1 MRKWKL
7 NKITGP
13 LFSIVLVLL
22 IGVVIMLVVGYDPIY
37 AYGQL
42 IRGGFGTK
50 LNFGT
55 TLEKIT
61 PVMLSG
67 LAFVIGMKGDFFNM
81 GVEGQMT
88 LAAITTAW
96 LGVELFGKIPAALV
110 VIICFAASIGVAML
124 YALIPALLKAFLN
137 ANEICTTILLNYV
150 ATLFSTYLCLYP
162 LYGGAGVQQT
172 AKLDSSL
179 LLKYILPPSRA
190 NVGIFIAFFAV
201 IAFAFFFKR
210 TRAGF
215 FIQATGENAAYAE
228 SIGVKTRQS
237 VIAAVVMSGAVA
249 GLAGVIEVLGV
260 HGRFVNAFAGNIPLY
275 GMLAALI
282 SNGSFLSMTIYS
294 TLIGVLQA
302 GSLGMERFTGLSEE
316 LINILISMFILFVM
330 MDMKLGKGKKKRK
343 PGKDK
348 TEGGEKA

>member
-61 PVMLSG
+61 PVLLSG

-96 LGVELFGKIPAALV
+96 LGVELFGKMPAALV
-110 VIICFAASIGVAML
+110 VIICFAASTGVAML

-210 TRAGF
+210 TRADSSF
-215 FIQATGENAAYAE
+215 
-228 SIGVKTRQS
+228 RPR
-237 VIAAVVMSGAVA
+237 
-249 GLAGVIEVLGV
+249 
-260 HGRFVNAFAGNIPLY
+260 GRTWPTQRASA
-275 GMLAALI
+275 
-282 SNGSFLSMTIYS
+282 
-294 TLIGVLQA
+294 
-302 GSLGMERFTGLSEE
+302 
-316 LINILISMFILFVM
+316 
-330 MDMKLGKGKKKRK
+330 
-343 PGKDK
+343 
-348 TEGGEKA
+348 

>member
-61 PVMLSG
+61 PVLLSG

-96 LGVELFGKIPAALV
+96 LGVELFRQDA
-110 VIICFAASIGVAML
+110 
-124 YALIPALLKAFLN
+124 
-137 ANEICTTILLNYV
+137 
-150 ATLFSTYLCLYP
+150 
-162 LYGGAGVQQT
+162 
-172 AKLDSSL
+172 
-179 LLKYILPPSRA
+179 R
-190 NVGIFIAFFAV
+190 
-201 IAFAFFFKR
+201 
-210 TRAGF
+210 RAGGDHLLRG
-215 FIQATGENAAYAE
+215 IHWCGNALCAYPGTFE
-228 SIGVKTRQS
+228 GISERQ
-237 VIAAVVMSGAVA
+237 
-249 GLAGVIEVLGV
+249 
-260 HGRFVNAFAGNIPLY
+260 
-275 GMLAALI
+275 
-282 SNGSFLSMTIYS
+282 
-294 TLIGVLQA
+294 
-302 GSLGMERFTGLSEE
+302 
-316 LINILISMFILFVM
+316 
-330 MDMKLGKGKKKRK
+330 
-343 PGKDK
+343 
-348 TEGGEKA
+348 